1 MVQKSYKD
9 AYLQVR
15 LCMHVDLSNGIN
27 TYTQEVLTMIQC
39 LVIMHDGLCK
49 AATSHLPSQ

>member
-15 LCMHVDLSNGIN
+15 LCMHVDLSNSID
-27 TYTQEVLTMIQC
+27 TFVHTRSVD
-39 LVIMHDGLCK
+39 HDSLSCNH
-49 AATSHLPSQ
+49 A